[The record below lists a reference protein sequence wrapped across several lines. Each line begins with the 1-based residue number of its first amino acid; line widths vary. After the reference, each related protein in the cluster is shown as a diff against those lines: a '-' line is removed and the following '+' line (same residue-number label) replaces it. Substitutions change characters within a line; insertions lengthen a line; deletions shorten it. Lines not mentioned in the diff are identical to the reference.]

1 MSVYHQM
8 GHHSENLLFEAGL
21 NAYRGAILSPVNY
34 SKNDTVS
41 QVSEIREELSSFEVI
56 FDPQLYC
63 PTTERPTLRQW
74 DYYPQDVE
82 TADTSS
88 LAWWTALVDEILTS
102 CKSFKPD
109 RICSPAIIPRN
120 YTNAY
125 YELMVQIADYCH
137 GKAEC
142 NVSLTAIVSLN
153 DLTSANRP
161 LEIATILSRA
171 STDSI
176 YLVLVSNTEPRREL
190 SDPEELKGGMRLIR
204 ALTDAKMRVLV
215 GFCAADQILWSF
227 AGATDFAT
235 GKFFNL
241 RRFTATRFDEP
252 SGGGGQ
258 LPYWFEENLMGL
270 LRESDLLRV
279 KSEGMLSEASMR
291 NPFSVKIFEQ
301 LDKNPPEPWLAFAWR
316 HYLYWFA
323 DFNSRCQSNEIDPKA
338 ILKVAESN
346 WLTLEDKGV
355 LMEEVR
361 NDGQWIRAWRRA
373 INEAFP
379 SR

>member
-8 GHHSENLLFEAGL
+8 GHHSENLLFEADL

-41 QVSEIREELSSFEVI
+41 QVSEIREELPSFEVI
-56 FDPQLYC
+56 FDPQLYY
-63 PTTERPTLRQW
+63 PNTERPTLRQW

-88 LAWWTALVDEILTS
+88 LAWWERLVDEILAS
-102 CKSFKPD
+102 CSSFNPD
-109 RICSPAIIPRN
+109 RLCSPATIPQN
-120 YTNAY
+120 YTNSY

-137 GKAEC
+137 ERADC
-142 NVSLTAIVSLN
+142 DVSLTAVVSLS
-153 DLTSANRP
+153 DLTAANRP

-171 STDSI
+171 STSSI

-204 ALTDAKMRVLV
+204 ALSDAGMRVLV
-215 GFCAADQILWSF
+215 GFCAADLILWHF
-227 AGATDFAT
+227 AGAADFAT

-241 RRFTATRFDEP
+241 RRFTFTRFDEP

-279 KSEGMLSEASMR
+279 KNEGMLSEASLR
-291 NPFSVKIFEQ
+291 NPFSAKIFEQ
-301 LDKNPPEPWLAFAWR
+301 LDKNPPEPWLGLAWR

-323 DFNSRCQSNEIDPKA
+323 NFDSHWQLNEIDPKA
-338 ILKVAESN
+338 LLKMIESN
-346 WLTLEDKGV
+346 WLALEDRGI
-355 LMEEVR
+355 LMEEPR

-379 SR
+379 AH